1 VWGSS
6 AAFEASTRLPI
17 HNDNR
22 PTPVNFLQYGRDR
35 SPHDILCNT
44 NRFAQEIFKMA
55 KSKSHMPAGFH
66 TVTPYIVVP
75 GIARLID
82 FVEQAF
88 GAQRREV
95 MKREDGS
102 IAHASVTLGDSILEM
117 GESVDKKTMPMTL
130 HVYIP
135 NVDEIYKRA
144 LAAGAKSLSEPTDQF
159 YGERSAGLIDDWGN
173 HWYIA
178 TYTEDLTPEELSAR
192 AAAQG
197 ESSH

>member
-1 VWGSS
+1 
-6 AAFEASTRLPI
+6 
-17 HNDNR
+17 
-22 PTPVNFLQYGRDR
+22 
-35 SPHDILCNT
+35 
-44 NRFAQEIFKMA
+44 MA
-55 KSKSHMPAGFH
+55 KSKSYMPPDFR

-75 GIARLID
+75 GIARFLD
-82 FVEQAF
+82 FLEQAF
-88 GAQRREV
+88 DAKRREV

-117 GESVDKKTMPMTL
+117 GESVDKKSMPMTF
-130 HVYIP
+130 HVYIR
-135 NVDEIYKRA
+135 NVDDTYKRA
-144 LAAGAKSLSEPTDQF
+144 LAAGAKSLSEPIDQF